1 MSNHQSKKYYSIAP
15 GTSILLSNTLKL
27 SLSANYSSNIDELQY
42 VYTVDDET
50 KYILGKINQ
59 HTLGFTFRIDYNI
72 TPELSIQY
80 YGSPFAS
87 VGKYSEFKNVT
98 NPKANNY
105 DDRFSQLN
113 VIPLGEEYEIVENN
127 SDRTKP
133 VYFHNPDFSFSQFRS
148 NLVLRWEYLP
158 GSQIYLVWSNE
169 RTYFENPSGNSVNKA
184 ISLLKDVYPESIFL
198 IKFNYWFNI

>member
-1 MSNHQSKKYYSIAP
+1 MKTNTYLVKL
-15 GTSILLSNTLKL
+15 TSTHLAL
-27 SLSANYSSNIDELQY
+27 
-42 VYTVDDET
+42 
-50 KYILGKINQ
+50 
-59 HTLGFTFRIDYNI
+59 TFRIDYNI

-87 VGKYSEFKNVT
+87 VGKYSEFKNVN
-98 NPKANNY
+98 NPKADNY
-105 DDRFSQLN
+105 SDRFSLLS
-113 VIPLGEEYEIVENN
+113 VLPAGEEYEIVENN
-127 SDRTKP
+127 PDRTKP

-184 ISLLKDVYPESIFL
+184 ISLLKDVYPTSIFL
-198 IKFNYWFNI
+198 IKINYWFNI